1 MGTYTVT
8 DALHRN
14 LQLLTW
20 VRSFVVT
27 GQAVAL
33 FYFSV
38 IDDIGL
44 RLPPLIIVL
53 SSMSVFSIITLIRL
67 SSRKQVSELEF
78 FLHLCVDMLA
88 LTLMVYY
95 SGGASNPFIS
105 YLLVPVAIGSSILR
119 WNYST
124 ALAALGLLA
133 YSLLLFYYVPVHA
146 LMSHGDMSDMDGL
159 SLHLAGMWLN
169 FVVSACLIAY
179 FIVRMAQTI
188 NQQKQQLTQQR
199 EKQLEGDRLV
209 AVATLAANTAHQLGT
224 PINSISLLARELDEL
239 EKKEAHQPVLKDLQ
253 SQIKKCREILQN
265 LVSTA
270 DIALQEQD
278 QAINIELYFT
288 DLLERWSV
296 LHPDQSI
303 DINRSVLSQA
313 SLVLKDRKF
322 LPSKS
327 LEPTIFNLLNNAV
340 QSGGDQIKVRFEADN
355 NSISFLLSDNGSGIA
370 PEIIEKMGQPFN
382 SDKPEGMG
390 IGLYLAITTAEAMG
404 GSLKL
409 RPSEQGTSICLK
421 LPTS

>member
-322 LPSKS
+322 LPPKS